1 MNKYVKGSILVFLTA
16 FISGFSVYINKYG
29 VTNIDA
35 TLFTALKNGLV
46 GLMFIVLISLSQG
59 WPAVKKL
66 SKKQLLQLGG
76 VGVLG
81 GSIPFV
87 LFFHGLQLTS
97 SLKAGFIHKTMFVY
111 VALLAFIFL
120 KEKVFK
126 RSLVGLVAVILG
138 LIIFLKI
145 KPQALAL
152 GDLLVL
158 MATLFWSVEIIISK
172 KLLADIPAN
181 IVVLARMGFGAVVIW
196 LYLLWQGGYQQIA
209 NLDSVSWQWVGLT
222 AVLLFAYV
230 YTFYHGLKYIPA
242 NFAAIILSIGAPI
255 TALLSLGLAHKSLP
269 PVDFIGIGVITL
281 GIFLVYKRQTR
292 IIKTHASSN

>member
-1 MNKYVKGSILVFLTA
+1 MNNYLKGSLLVLLTA
-16 FISGFSVYINKYG
+16 FISGVSVYINKYG

-35 TLFTALKNGLV
+35 TLFTALKNSLV
-46 GLMFIVLISLSQG
+46 GLLFIVLISLSHE
-59 WPAVKKL
+59 WSVLKSL
-66 SKKQLLQLGG
+66 TKKQLLQLGG

-97 SLKAGFIHKTMFVY
+97 NIKAGFIHKTMFVY

-120 KEKVFK
+120 KEKLFK

-158 MATLFWSVEIIISK
+158 MATLLWSIEIIISK
-172 KLLADIPAN
+172 KLLFDIPVN
-181 IVVLARMGFGAVVIW
+181 LVVLARMGFGAVCIW
-196 LYLLWQGGYQQIA
+196 IYLLWQGGLQQISQ
-209 NLDSVSWQWVGLT
+209 LDLVSWQWVGLT

-242 NFAAIILSIGAPI
+242 NFAAVILSIGAPI
-255 TALLSLGLAHKSLP
+255 TALLSLGFVHKSLAL
-269 PVDFIGIGVITL
+269 VDFIGIGVIVF
-281 GIFLVYKRQTR
+281 GIFLVYKRQTSST
-292 IIKTHASSN
+292 KTYASSN